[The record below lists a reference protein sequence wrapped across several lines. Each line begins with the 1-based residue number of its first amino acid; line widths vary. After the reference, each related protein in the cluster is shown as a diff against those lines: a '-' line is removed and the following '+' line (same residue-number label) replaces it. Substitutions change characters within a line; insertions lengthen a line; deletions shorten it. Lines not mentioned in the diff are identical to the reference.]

1 MAAARARVARD
12 ARGVWYCRPY
22 LGRDASGRAVRPYRS
37 FPGAATGAEAQA
49 LADAWVA
56 HLTGDGR
63 VASARLGELLDSY
76 VDVRERNGASP
87 NSVRQWRSFVA
98 NHVRPRLGRRVARDL
113 TAADMVGLEQALLA
127 PRGDGGAG
135 LGRNSVLA
143 LHHFLRAAFSF
154 LVASGLCG
162 SNPMVSVPAPSPDRG
177 EAAAIGEWDLPRV
190 SEALLT
196 AVRAEGEWSQGAA
209 DAFGAWLSL
218 VTGMRVGEVCA
229 VRRMDVSRATPAV
242 RVGGTVIEQAGHDPW
257 RRDVTKGHRPRTV
270 SITRANVALISEVT
284 ARQDATCGRLGPGS
298 ALVSVDGSIM
308 RPTHLSGAFRGIRDA
323 LGLPAQLTFHS
334 LRHTHAT
341 WCLASGV
348 DVKTL
353 SERLGHADVATTLRI
368 YAHVMPGR
376 DTAAAQAF
384 EQATRD
390 HCGQD
395 DWSNDE

>member
-37 FPGAATGAEAQA
+37 FPGAATEAEAQA

-98 NHVRPRLGRRVARDL
+98 NHVRPRVGRRVARDL

-127 PRGDGGAG
+127 PRGDGGGG

-154 LVASGLCG
+154 LVASGICDA
-162 SNPMVSVPAPSPDRG
+162 NPMLAVRPPSPDRG
-177 EAAAIGEWDLPRV
+177 EAAAIGECDLPRV
-190 SEALLT
+190 ASALLS
-196 AVRAEGEWSQGAA
+196 AVRSGDGWSDA
-209 DAFGAWLSL
+209 DVPALGAWLAL

-229 VRRMDVSRATPAV
+229 VRRRDLSLSVPAV
-242 RVGGTVIEQAGHDPW
+242 RVGGTVVEERGRAPW
-257 RRDVTKGHRPRTV
+257 RRDLTKSGRPRTV
-270 SITRANVALISEVT
+270 SITRADADVLESVLR
-284 ARQDATCGRLGPGS
+284 RQDASFANPSQSS
-298 ALVSVDGSIM
+298 ALVSGDGCFV
-308 RPTHLSGAFRGIRDA
+308 RPTHLSGAFRGIRDG
-323 LGLPAQLTFHS
+323 LGLPKSITFHG

-348 DVKTL
+348 DPKTL
-353 SERLGHADVATTLRI
+353 SERLGHSDVSITLQI

-376 DTAAAQAF
+376 DAAAADAF
-384 EQATRD
+384 GRAAMGRGGEWGRD
-390 HCGQD
+390 G
-395 DWSNDE
+395 